1 MGDNSTETKT
11 KTTDNH
17 NNILYDT
24 SNIISKP
31 VMKRTVTKP
40 EWLNVKTDTSDNIL
54 DNIPRPVLR
63 RQGALLYNK
72 NFGHGN
78 NGDSLIDI
86 LDKHDKQIT
95 PTHK

>member
-1 MGDNSTETKT
+1 MGDNSTET

-72 NFGHGN
+72 NFGHRN

>member
-11 KTTDNH
+11 TDSH
-17 NNILYDT
+17 NNILHDK
-24 SNIISKP
+24 SNIISNP
-31 VMKRTVTKP
+31 AMKRTVTKS

-86 LDKHDKQIT
+86 LDKHDKKVT

>member
-1 MGDNSTETKT
+1 MGDNSTET